1 MKERFSSS
9 AVSVFLVV
17 VLALCAVAGLAA
29 QTAAESRGAVGS
41 PSVSRVQVLKGQL
54 RKTPHAT
61 SPVVASLGYGAEVQI
76 LERREGW
83 VFLRVADGTVSGW
96 MYATSLAA
104 PALGTPRSGEAAAS
118 GVSGTELVLAGKG
131 LADTLE
137 QGYGHDH
144 PLDYYWV
151 NAMLEFGRP
160 LEDVAAFMAGQSS
173 GQGP

>member
-1 MKERFSSS
+1 MKERFSTS
-9 AVSVFLVV
+9 VFSVFLVV
-17 VLALCAVAGLAA
+17 VLALCAVASLAA
-29 QTAAESRGAVGS
+29 QTAAGSPGAAGS

-54 RKTPHAT
+54 RKTPQAT
-61 SPVVASLGYGAEVQI
+61 SPVVASLGYGAEVQV

-83 VFLRVADGTVSGW
+83 VFLRVADGSASGW

-104 PALGTPRSGEAAAS
+104 PSLGASPGGEAAAS
-118 GVSGTELVLAGKG
+118 GVSGAELVLAGKG

-137 QGYGHDH
+137 QGYSHDH

-160 LEDVAAFMAGQSS
+160 PEDVAAFMAGQSS